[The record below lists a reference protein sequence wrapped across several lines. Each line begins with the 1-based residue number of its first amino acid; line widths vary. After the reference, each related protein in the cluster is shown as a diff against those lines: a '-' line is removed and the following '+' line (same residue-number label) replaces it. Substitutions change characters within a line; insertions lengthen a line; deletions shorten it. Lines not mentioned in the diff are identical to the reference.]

1 MSLRHLGRKK
11 ERMHTDPIS
20 DLLTRVRN
28 AQLAKHEVVSVPAS
42 KIKISLA
49 HILKAEGFIRDY
61 KCIRDDKQGL
71 LKVALK
77 YDEGRNGAIRE
88 IKRQSVPSRR
98 VYIGAADIPYVRN
111 GFGIGIYTTS
121 QGIMSD
127 REARKRKIGG
137 EYICSVF

>member
-1 MSLRHLGRKK
+1 
-11 ERMHTDPIS
+11 MHTDPIS
-20 DLLTRVRN
+20 DLLTRIRN
-28 AQLAKHEVVSVPAS
+28 AQAAKHDVVSIPAS

-61 KCIRDDKQGL
+61 KCIRDDKQGI

-77 YDEGRNGAIRE
+77 YDDEKTGAIRE
-88 IKRQSVPSRR
+88 IKRQSLPSRR
-98 VYIGAADIPYVRN
+98 LYRGSTELPYVRN

-121 QGIMSD
+121 KGVMSD